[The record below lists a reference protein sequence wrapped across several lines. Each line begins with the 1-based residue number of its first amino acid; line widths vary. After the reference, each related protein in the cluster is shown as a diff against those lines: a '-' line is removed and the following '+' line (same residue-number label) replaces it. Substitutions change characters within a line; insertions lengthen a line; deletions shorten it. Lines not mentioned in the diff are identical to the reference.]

1 MEAKLISWALT
12 VMCFVHCAQ
21 YFGFYL
27 SVSRNDLKFLLGEWY
42 DHICILARSFPWELE
57 NKLWGGGEADA

>member
-1 MEAKLISWALT
+1 MASSGAKSKMIIIALGTRWEAKLISWALT

-27 SVSRNDLKFLLGEWY
+27 SALGMT
-42 DHICILARSFPWELE
+42 
-57 NKLWGGGEADA
+57 